1 MADDAMRLDAYLDEW
16 LDRHRAHVRPA
27 THKSYRQV
35 VRAYLRP
42 HLGDRRLVDLDT
54 DTIDALYTDLLARG
68 GVRGKPLSVRSV
80 RYTHAVLRRALE
92 DALLDGLVSHNAA
105 ANACPPRP
113 QAVLDEVDDDLH
125 VWTAEQARRF
135 LDEVDDDPH
144 RAVWHLAL
152 GTGARRA
159 ELLGLRWVDVDLD
172 AGKVRVRR
180 ALTLVDGVA
189 RLLGVKTSRPR
200 TVVIAPSVVDA
211 LARERD
217 RQERARRAAAGWE
230 DAWGLVF
237 TTDTGAPVDPYRLTV
252 AFRER
257 VREASV
263 PVIRL
268 HDLRHT
274 HASLLLATGVPVK
287 VVSARLGHTSI
298 AMTMDVYAHLLP
310 GQDAAAVAALDRLL
324 WGEGPDG
331 GNGRAE
337 PGSGEVAA

>member
-1 MADDAMRLDAYLDEW
+1 VADDLRLDEYLDEW

-42 HLGDRRLVDLDT
+42 HLGDRSLVDLDT
-54 DTIDALYTDLLARG
+54 TMIEAFYTDLLAGG

-92 DALLDGLVSHNAA
+92 DALLDGLVAHNAA
-105 ANACPPRP
+105 ANARPPRP
-113 QAVLDEVDDDLH
+113 QAVLDDLDDDLH

-135 LDEVDDDPH
+135 LAEVDDDPH

-159 ELLGLRWVDVDLD
+159 ELLGLRWSDVDLD
-172 AGKVRVRR
+172 VGQVLIRR
-180 ALTLVDGVA
+180 ALTVVDGVA

-200 TVVIAPSVVDA
+200 TVAIAPSVVDA

-217 RQERARRAAAGWE
+217 RQEQARRAAAGWE
-230 DAWGLVF
+230 DRWGLVF

-263 PVIRL
+263 PVVRL

-274 HASLLLATGVPVK
+274 HASLLLATGVPVN

-310 GQDAAAVAALDRLL
+310 GQDADAVAALDRLL
-324 WGEGPDG
+324 WAQDAEAGDG
-331 GNGRAE
+331 RTE
-337 PGSGEVAA
+337 SGSGEAAA